1 MSSMPVT
8 PKIYPVILSGGAGKR
23 LWPMS
28 RTHYPKQLLPL
39 YGSQSL
45 LQQTALRLSDNE
57 RYNPPLVIA
66 NEAHRFIVAEQ
77 LGEIGL
83 RPQAIV
89 LEPAGRNT
97 APAAAAAALLLERLD
112 PGAIMAL
119 LPSDHVIRD
128 APGFQT
134 AMSQAVA
141 AADKGHLV
149 TFGIEPDRAETGY
162 GYIEKGEAIA
172 GAANAHHVAE
182 FVEKPDLPTA
192 ESYLAS
198 GKHLWNSG
206 MFVMPVAV
214 LLAEMRRLCPEIVA
228 AVEAALAGAEPDLDF
243 QRLETNAFSACPS
256 DSIDY
261 AVMERTDQAAVVP
274 ANFGWNDVGAWH
286 ALCDLAE
293 KTDEGNAI
301 LGDVVARDS
310 SGCYLRS
317 EDGRLVAAIGLTD
330 MILISTADAVMAVPR
345 DRAGEVK
352 DLVEQLEADDRSE
365 VVHHR
370 RVYRPWGNY
379 MDTDAGNG
387 FRSKRIVV
395 KPGAQLSL
403 QRHKHRSEH
412 WVVVRGRARVTLG
425 EDTFDLEPNQSTFIP
440 KGVVHR
446 LENHSDEPLHLI
458 EVQVGDYLGEDDIER
473 LEDTY
478 GRTHEKPEA

>member
-1 MSSMPVT
+1 MDTMPAN

-39 YGSQSL
+39 NGAQSL
-45 LQQTALRLSDNE
+45 LQQTALRLSDST
-57 RYNPPLVIA
+57 RYHPPLVIA

-77 LGEIGL
+77 LGEIAVN
-83 RPQAIV
+83 PHAIV
-89 LEPAGRNT
+89 LEPLGRNT
-97 APAAAAAALLLERLD
+97 APAAAAAALLLERSD
-112 PGAIMAL
+112 PKSIMAL
-119 LPSDHVIRD
+119 LPSDHVIREEQ
-128 APGFQT
+128 AFET

-141 AADKGHLV
+141 AAGGGSLV

-162 GYIEKGEAIA
+162 GYIKKGEAIA
-172 GAANAHHVAE
+172 GASNAYLVEE
-182 FVEKPDLPTA
+182 FVEKPDLKTA
-192 ESYLAS
+192 ETYLAS

-206 MFVMPVAV
+206 MFVMAVATF
-214 LLAEMRRLCPEIVA
+214 LSEMKRLRPDILS
-228 AVEAALAGAEPDLDF
+228 AVEASLSGARPDLDF
-243 QRLETNAFSACPS
+243 QRLEQDAFAACPS

-261 AVMERTDQAAVVP
+261 AIMERTDKAAVVP
-274 ANFGWNDVGAWH
+274 ASFGWNDVGAWH
-286 ALCDLAE
+286 ALRDLAE
-293 KTDEGNAI
+293 KDPAGNAI
-301 LGDVVARDS
+301 QGDVVAQDS

-317 EDGRLVAAIGLTD
+317 EDGRLIAAIGLTD
-330 MILISTADAVMAVPR
+330 LILVSTADAVMAVPL

-352 DLVEQLEADDRSE
+352 EMVERLQSDGRSE
-365 VVHHR
+365 VDHHR

-379 MDTDAGNG
+379 MDTDIGNG

-395 KPGAQLSL
+395 KPGARLSL

-425 EDTFDLEPNQSTFIP
+425 EDVFDLEPNQSTYIP
-440 KGVVHR
+440 KGVIHR
-446 LENHSDEPLHLI
+446 LENQTDEPLHLI

-478 GRTHEKPEA
+478 GRAT